1 MLERQLIKNKNW
13 SNHEL
18 LYEPNSIQ
26 NPLLLLQQSKT
37 SKILVLKLGKLRI
50 RIFTLK
56 KMSNTNCLNPL
67 SLQPDSVNLS
77 LIVQTEII

>member
-26 NPLLLLQQSKT
+26 NPLLLLQQSKK
-37 SKILVLKLGKLRI
+37 SKILVLKLGKLKI
-50 RIFTLK
+50 RILTLK
-56 KMSNTNCLNPL
+56 KMSEGK
-67 SLQPDSVNLS
+67 SLPQTQ
-77 LIVQTEII
+77 IV